1 MSKYLLEGSL
11 SDVLLQFVLF
21 SALSKNYP
29 DIIFTLLFMYRAL
42 SKKWK
47 NTADTSGR
55 LFMIDGVLVDS
66 LYNTPEAKKILLLEE
81 QLR

>member
-1 MSKYLLEGSL
+1 MSKYRLEGSL

-29 DIIFTLLFMYRAL
+29 DIFFTLLFMYRAL

-55 LFMIDGVLVDS
+55 LFMIDGVLADS

>member
-1 MSKYLLEGSL
+1 MSKYRLEGSL

-21 SALSKNYP
+21 SVLSKNYP
-29 DIIFTLLFMYRAL
+29 DIFFTFFMYRAL